1 MQTGRRQVYARVHQT
16 PGNNA
21 IRPLPGSAL
30 PNVPHLVAVGG
41 GGGAV
46 RGPQQQDTL
55 EYMSGNANQF
65 INLTKEDAE
74 VQKMLAEAEKHA
86 AEAER
91 ARQQGRDE
99 LANAPLV
106 RDLLSTVRQLQAARD
121 AQDVEVDENRYLEQL
136 QEHRPHLGSLVGYVA
151 AFAAEDPHDLL
162 SRVAKQHVAE
172 NYGDL
177 MPLPAGATAHGWM
190 WFVSDRFQAHA
201 LEAAATLKDR
211 YARLVQVTFN
221 TFIECADSRVQVK
234 FARLVAA
241 LWRKS
246 AVVSARRYSTTKA
259 IDTLQQAIEMH
270 VQSFRDV
277 HFDGASLVVRGA
289 RPPGPLPRHRFL

>member
-1 MQTGRRQVYARVHQT
+1 MLRYPPGTRRQVYHTVDGAA
-16 PGNNA
+16 PA
-21 IRPLPGSAL
+21 APAAPLPQAAFDAAGQPQPSVHNTIQYA
-30 PNVPHLVAVGG
+30 NIGG
-41 GGGAV
+41 GGGAAAAGMV
-46 RGPQQQDTL
+46 
-55 EYMSGNANQF
+55 N
-65 INLTKEDAE
+65 ITKQDAE

-106 RDLLSTVRQLQAARD
+106 RDLLATVRQLQAARD

-136 QEHRPHLGSLVGYVA
+136 QEHQPDLGSLVGYVA

-172 NYGDL
+172 NYGNL
-177 MPLPAGATAHGWM
+177 LPMPPAAVGAGWQ
-190 WFVSDRFQAHA
+190 WFVSDKFQAHA
-201 LEAAATLKDR
+201 LEAVASLKDR
-211 YARLVQVTFN
+211 YTRLVPVQDTA
-221 TFIECADSRVQVK
+221 FIQCNNSRVQVK

-259 IDTLQQAIEMH
+259 IDTLQQSIEMH

-277 HFDGASLVVRGA
+277 HFDGAALQVHNP